1 MLLFHSVT
9 HIPQKPYILAL
20 SPKSLSFLDLFL
32 ESQFI
37 FNDPNV
43 LLTNDH

>member
-1 MLLFHSVT
+1 MLLFYSVT
-9 HIPQKPYILAL
+9 HIPQKPYILSL
-20 SPKSLSFLDLFL
+20 NPKSLSFSGFL
-32 ESQFI
+32 LENQFI